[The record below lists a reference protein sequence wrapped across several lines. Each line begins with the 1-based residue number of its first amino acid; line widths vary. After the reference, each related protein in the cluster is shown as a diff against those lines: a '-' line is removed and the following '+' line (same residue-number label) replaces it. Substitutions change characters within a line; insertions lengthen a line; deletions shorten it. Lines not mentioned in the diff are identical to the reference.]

1 MNRNNT
7 ITKGNHHHHPH
18 SHQASSSLDQQQPSY
33 RHPQASYHQPLNHHH
48 LPPDCLL
55 SPPPD
60 HHHLHHHPVRP
71 SEQAQSVQIET
82 GSRIETDDSLIGRQ
96 PVHSQFEPDH
106 HPSPQAVRYSTRTQH
121 AHSDLL
127 SNQTPQATPKTS
139 KTTTTAT
146 TTTTT
151 TTTAATSSS
160 SSPSSP
166 SSPVSSL
173 QSIIIQPNSSS
184 NSSSSSLL
192 PPFDPPVSS
201 VPHSNLTKTTTT
213 IPNPPLSPP
222 QYSPAT
228 SPASFASSS
237 PRSPLYPPSYLLTL
251 FRPSI
256 RRRSPTVHLTST
268 ASAKRPFSPMDCPT
282 YSQPQPLSASSD
294 HQPSSCNQTL
304 SEKPLPAVKTSL
316 RSFLVHP
323 SSQPQPGS
331 PNPASSPPKRRSWVD
346 YLLVLLVLVII
357 GTVVVLSTV
366 NFYVGIY
373 PSDVILPSELE
384 VEPLRPSR
392 VPKIIHQTWKTDQIP
407 DRWIPVR
414 ESCVAAHESW
424 EYMLWTDKSGR
435 ELIEREYP
443 WFLSIYDGYRY
454 PIQRAD
460 AVRYFILHHYGGV
473 YMDLDIG
480 CIRPMDSLLR
490 FDLILPQTVP
500 VGVSNDLMF
509 SAKGHPFMDF
519 IIHRLGQFDHDYKLN
534 YATVMFSTGPMALSA
549 LLNMFRRSPSFSLAP
564 GMPAFG
570 PVRILPPKLYGKN
583 LAAPQPSPGP
593 YFTHYYGSSWHTDG
607 AGPVLWL
614 GKFGIF
620 WLYGGIVVVLFC
632 AARAA
637 VRHWRSKST
646 ASESQLASTWSA
658 ASSPIKSRG
667 SAGTLWKRRLM
678 KVRRAEGRLADV
690 LLLPSHLL
698 EKATTHS
705 SKLPSRSLRAHH
717 QKDCMQCKSCTINQ
731 GLLDSSHQLPLYEP
745 RPLHCLAS
753 GRRPQRKSPRN
764 DSGPEDEDWEEI
776 DEDTALLSSTSTS
789 DFLSNPTPV
798 LLPST
803 PTFYRNPNLPSTG
816 FPSLRVEAN
825 EEVAPGLPSPLLNA
839 IYRLAEMAGI
849 VSENGQRSDLTSN
862 FPARPEDNPFIRKVD

>member
-1 MNRNNT
+1 MPASNSTTANHPPPHHPQHPSTDQHSPAARYHHQPHAPPPEPPPQSSQKQPLAPEPAEPQIEPDDSLTVHHQNHSQSEPPPQAARPDILSSRT
-7 ITKGNHHHHPH
+7 GHHHHH
-18 SHQASSSLDQQQPSY
+18 SDLFSAQT
-33 RHPQASYHQPLNHHH
+33 PQSGTAP
-48 LPPDCLL
+48 
-55 SPPPD
+55 SPPPSP
-60 HHHLHHHPVRP
+60 LAPP
-71 SEQAQSVQIET
+71 FA
-82 GSRIETDDSLIGRQ
+82 SLQ
-96 PVHSQFEPDH
+96 PITT
-106 HPSPQAVRYSTRTQH
+106 STQP
-121 AHSDLL
+121 
-127 SNQTPQATPKTS
+127 N
-139 KTTTTAT
+139 
-146 TTTTT
+146 
-151 TTTAATSSS
+151 
-160 SSPSSP
+160 PSST
-166 SSPVSSL
+166 
-173 QSIIIQPNSSS
+173 NSH
-184 NSSSSSLL
+184 SSLL
-192 PPFDPPVSS
+192 PPFDPLLSS
-201 VPHSNLTKTTTT
+201 AVPHSNLTNNHHH
-213 IPNPPLSPP
+213 PSPSSSPP
-222 QYSPAT
+222 QYSSPT
-228 SPASFASSS
+228 SPTAA
-237 PRSPLYPPSYLLTL
+237 SPLPPPSYLLTL

-256 RRRSPTVHLTST
+256 RRRSPTLHLASSNTC
-268 ASAKRPFSPMDCPT
+268 SAKPPYFPMDRPPPSALPDRLAPT
-282 YSQPQPLSASSD
+282 
-294 HQPSSCNQTL
+294 CNQLL
-304 SEKPLPAVKTSL
+304 SEKPASARKPSAY
-316 RSFLVHP
+316 SFLAR
-323 SSQPQPGS
+323 SSPQPQPRS
-331 PNPASSPPKRRSWVD
+331 PIPATPSPKQRSWVD

-366 NFYVGIY
+366 NFYMGIY

-414 ESCVAAHESW
+414 ESCVSAHESW

-435 ELIEREYP
+435 ELIEREYL
-443 WFLSIYDGYRY
+443 WFLPIYDGYRY

-500 VGVSNDLMF
+500 VGISNDLMF

-519 IIHRLGQFDHDYKLN
+519 IIHRLGQFDHDYRLN

-549 LLNMFRRSPSFSLAP
+549 LLNLFRRSPSFGLTP

-620 WLYGGIVVVLFC
+620 WLYGGIAFVFFY

-637 VRHWRSKST
+637 IRHWRAKS
-646 ASESQLASTWSA
+646 SDNESQLPSTWST

-667 SAGTLWKRRLM
+667 STGTLWKRRLL

-698 EKATTHS
+698 EKTTTHS
-705 SKLPSRSLRAHH
+705 SKFPSRSLRAQH
-717 QKDCMQCKSCTINQ
+717 QKDCMQCKSCMLNQ
-731 GLLDSSHQLPLYEP
+731 GPADSQLPVYEP

-753 GRRPQRKSPRN
+753 GRRPPRKSQRT

-789 DFLSNPTPV
+789 DFMSTPTPV
-798 LLPST
+798 LLPTT
-803 PTFYRNPNLPSTG
+803 PTFYRNSNIPSTG
-816 FPSLRVEAN
+816 FPSLRVEVN
-825 EEVAPGLPSPLLNA
+825 DDVAPGLPSPLLNA

-849 VSENGQRSDLTSN
+849 VSENGQRNDLSSN
-862 FPARPEDNPFIRKVD
+862 FPARTEDSPFSNTARPNSTRKVD